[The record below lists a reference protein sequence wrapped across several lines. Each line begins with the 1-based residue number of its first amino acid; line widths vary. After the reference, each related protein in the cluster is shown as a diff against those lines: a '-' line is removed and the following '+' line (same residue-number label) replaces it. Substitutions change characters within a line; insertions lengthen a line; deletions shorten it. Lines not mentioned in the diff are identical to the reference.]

1 MRFPRLPRW
10 LVLVVAFAVA
20 ATGFLAWR
28 STQGRAVDTA
38 IASTTRLKQTVVV
51 SGRVLAPAKVEVGA
65 TITARVIGVDVDDGD
80 KVAAGQTLVRLE
92 TAELAAA
99 LSQAVATE
107 RAAETRIRQ
116 WASVG
121 APVAREQLAQAEA
134 NERLAQAEF
143 DRQEALF
150 RQGFIGQARLDEAR
164 RALAVARSQASAARS
179 TATANRD
186 DGAERALLDD
196 QLAQARAARAAAA
209 ARLAQARIV
218 APAAGVVLER
228 STEPGNIA
236 QPGRTMITLALD
248 GPTRLVAPVDEKNL
262 AVLATGQKAL
272 ASADAYPERRF
283 DAVLETLSPGID
295 LARGTVEAKFSV
307 PSPPAFLRSD
317 MTVSIDIAVADKE
330 RALVVPTAAVRDPSA
345 PEPWVL
351 VERDGVA
358 TRVGVRTGARAAA
371 TVEIL
376 GGLEAGARV
385 IVDPSVAPGDR
396 VRSR

>member
-121 APVAREQLAQAEA
+121 APVAREQLAQAA
-134 NERLAQAEF
+134 
-143 DRQEALF
+143 DRQRSAGRGKQAASLL
-150 RQGFIGQARLDEAR
+150 GFDLGDLQDR
-164 RALAVARSQASAARS
+164 
-179 TATANRD
+179 
-186 DGAERALLDD
+186 
-196 QLAQARAARAAAA
+196 
-209 ARLAQARIV
+209 
-218 APAAGVVLER
+218 
-228 STEPGNIA
+228 GN
-236 QPGRTMITLALD
+236 
-248 GPTRLVAPVDEKNL
+248 
-262 AVLATGQKAL
+262 
-272 ASADAYPERRF
+272 
-283 DAVLETLSPGID
+283 
-295 LARGTVEAKFSV
+295 
-307 PSPPAFLRSD
+307 
-317 MTVSIDIAVADKE
+317 
-330 RALVVPTAAVRDPSA
+330 
-345 PEPWVL
+345 
-351 VERDGVA
+351 
-358 TRVGVRTGARAAA
+358 
-371 TVEIL
+371 
-376 GGLEAGARV
+376 
-385 IVDPSVAPGDR
+385 
-396 VRSR
+396 